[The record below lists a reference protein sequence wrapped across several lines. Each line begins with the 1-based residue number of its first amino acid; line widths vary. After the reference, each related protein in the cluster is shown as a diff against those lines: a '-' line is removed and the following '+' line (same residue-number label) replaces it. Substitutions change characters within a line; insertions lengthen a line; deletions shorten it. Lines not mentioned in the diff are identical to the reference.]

1 MGPKPVKLMK
11 PFNLGLLFLAVL
23 LLNTGC
29 RNLLPSDGKRARTPW
44 QNFEEAQAA
53 YDRVIPHQTSV
64 ADLRQMGFDPVK
76 TPNVRILTYLDVINK
91 FLPND
96 SIKMEHL
103 QPDVRACI
111 ESKDCCHAYE
121 LIIDV
126 TDSKRYGSVFLDV
139 FGFVK
144 KTHIT
149 GWRFQALI
157 IVKDDMVAYK
167 LRSGEP
173 NVNRHE
179 KKVKPLGPFQELENM
194 VTKLP
199 GMI

>member
-1 MGPKPVKLMK
+1 MK
-11 PFNLGLLFLAVL
+11 TCTIAKL
-23 LLNTGC
+23 LLTLALALAGAGC
-29 RNLLPSDGKRARTPW
+29 RSMLPSEAKKARTPW
-44 QNFEEAQAA
+44 QNFDEAQAA
-53 YDRVIPHQTSV
+53 FDRVIPHQTSV
-64 ADLRQMGFDPVK
+64 AELRQMGFDPVR
-76 TPNVRILTYLDVINK
+76 TPNVRILTYLDLINR

-96 SIKMEHL
+96 SIKMENL

-111 ESKDCCHAYE
+111 EAKDGCHAYE

-126 TDSKRYGSVFLDV
+126 TDSQRYGSVLLDV

-144 KTHIT
+144 KTQIT
-149 GWRFQALI
+149 GWRFEALI

-179 KKVKPLGPFQELENM
+179 KKVKPLGPFQDLENM